1 MDASLGSEL
10 GRKRRGRPR
19 QYATPQ
25 DKTNAN
31 VEQRRAKRQKATSDK
46 RAEQHAHFYNAGT
59 LSLPPVSLQVDGGAS
74 VQRSDHRLES
84 AAMLSEIGRHAPEL
98 DGPDFSHLLPPPTP
112 PLEPYLPG
120 GSPLGSDEVPG
131 VPLLVSGHSE
141 GDTENLAPMAA
152 VDTMETSPPAD
163 ADHEYRVKRLGRQ
176 LVQQLVK
183 FQGCCTDCHRSAKA
197 QHDQT
202 QREHIGLAAYLERTA
217 NICPEVLSST
227 RIASPEDGLS
237 GKMSSSDRRRVYCG
251 LGSGGQAPHICLNE
265 DERITHVAGVSFDV
279 DSVTGFPSNLAI
291 AKQGIRWSPTQ
302 MPVSD
307 LQSDLHLCPRTVQY
321 LDMVG
326 NQRRVHRP
334 VHQIPHYTFGRLIGF
349 EDVSLYL
356 LFPNLY
362 REEQK
367 SSRLRDEDFRIWM
380 DGVLL
385 PIIHNHYSNSHVQH
399 YPSSYD
405 HSKYNATARG
415 IETLAQRVHPV
426 AREQQLKYYL
436 PPESLGAVWASIQHA
451 VQEPGFRHFR
461 DITVLLQAK
470 NLKVLT
476 KDITWSQ
483 TMARFRNYWTH
494 AIDEEYVTADFYFD
508 VGKETCPQQASRA
521 TSIGDEG
528 VLNGDIDNLACSPA
542 GTLLYKR
549 CCLQSY
555 SHLAQN
561 DVTAQEIEKQMFY
574 PFSML
579 HDTGSLTVET
589 GQRSSRRKAGLLYS
603 QFYPSVKEVFAAG
616 NVYPFTNTAIET
628 LALDKKLRRTWEL
641 VGGALSHQPA
651 ALMKAYLYT
660 KLRCHFALLGSIK
673 KSFGIREEH
682 RVSNGL
688 FNAIDT
694 AFHAQQLQD
703 EHFMAPA
710 NQNSPYYNFTTE
722 TVLRWLRWNIN
733 KFCVGFE
740 MVYSLQDPHFVT
752 WEHTRIMLMFLRC
765 LQFSYSGGLIQKSGG
780 CWQDLRLQPDSSQPN
795 GLRRTEGLGFRHTME
810 TYGYA
815 WFLDKVDWET
825 LTFKQPH
832 AAFMMFNN
840 PSMQAAYHA
849 RYRQVRDVRI
859 DFIRVDKARQWMIEF
874 SSVPDCLQLLEKYL
888 QQLCLCAFRK
898 DVFTYIKSVLHPD
911 HIETALAGEIPL
923 CYESV
928 HDALAERHRPPQ
940 LAYGNR
946 LAVKNIDVLFAWLWE
961 WKDGHFERKGWKDKP
976 YRMLF
981 QQSFQAVKTTRGI
994 DGARKWRQE
1003 LKRSFFKS
1011 HWMLPYPQSQGFM
1024 RKDKETKEFVWWP
1037 SFHRG
1042 LNSYYIR
1049 LQQLGSLT
1057 QPLPTSNIKH
1067 HPSNGWELSPGYF
1080 TNSHMPYVVYPEQ
1093 ELLRVS
1099 EDELFSKLISL
1110 REQNLTALPGN
1121 ITTPAAAV
1129 SEFNISPPDHLSNTE
1144 RWCARRRMYVLKTFE
1159 ESDSPGECASFL
1171 RKALEQYELLQH
1183 HQSNLR
1189 RKRRNHASRRLEA
1202 DSDSNSEGGDDF
1214 EVTSDEE
1221 SLDTKRREQAKTV
1234 RNIEVH
1240 MRELITQHQRTEK
1253 RWPGAYDNLLREFH
1267 HRLQKVE

>member
-1 MDASLGSEL
+1 M
-10 GRKRRGRPR
+10 
-19 QYATPQ
+19 
-25 DKTNAN
+25 
-31 VEQRRAKRQKATSDK
+31 
-46 RAEQHAHFYNAGT
+46 
-59 LSLPPVSLQVDGGAS
+59 
-74 VQRSDHRLES
+74 
-84 AAMLSEIGRHAPEL
+84 
-98 DGPDFSHLLPPPTP
+98 
-112 PLEPYLPG
+112 
-120 GSPLGSDEVPG
+120 
-131 VPLLVSGHSE
+131 
-141 GDTENLAPMAA
+141 
-152 VDTMETSPPAD
+152 
-163 ADHEYRVKRLGRQ
+163 
-176 LVQQLVK
+176 
-183 FQGCCTDCHRSAKA
+183 
-197 QHDQT
+197 
-202 QREHIGLAAYLERTA
+202 
-217 NICPEVLSST
+217 
-227 RIASPEDGLS
+227 
-237 GKMSSSDRRRVYCG
+237 
-251 LGSGGQAPHICLNE
+251 
-265 DERITHVAGVSFDV
+265 
-279 DSVTGFPSNLAI
+279 
-291 AKQGIRWSPTQ
+291 
-302 MPVSD
+302 
-307 LQSDLHLCPRTVQY
+307 
-321 LDMVG
+321 
-326 NQRRVHRP
+326 
-334 VHQIPHYTFGRLIGF
+334 
-349 EDVSLYL
+349 
-356 LFPNLY
+356 
-362 REEQK
+362 
-367 SSRLRDEDFRIWM
+367 
-380 DGVLL
+380 
-385 PIIHNHYSNSHVQH
+385 HNHYSNSHVQH

-415 IETLAQRVHPV
+415 IEMLAQRVHPV

-528 VLNGDIDNLACSPA
+528 VLNGDIDNLAYTPA

-561 DVTAQEIEKQMFY
+561 DVAAQESEKQMFY

-660 KLRCHFALLGSIK
+660 KLRGHFALLGSIK

-694 AFHAQQLQD
+694 EFHAQQLQD

-722 TVLRWLRWNIN
+722 TVLRWLRWNVN
-733 KFCVGFE
+733 KFCAGFE

-795 GLRRTEGLGFRHTME
+795 GLRRTEGLGFRHTWRLM
-810 TYGYA
+810 
-815 WFLDKVDWET
+815 
-825 LTFKQPH
+825 
-832 AAFMMFNN
+832 AFMMFNN

-911 HIETALAGEIPL
+911 HIEAALAGEIPL

-946 LAVKNIDVLFAWLWE
+946 LAVKNIDVLFAWLWK

-1099 EDELFSKLISL
+1099 EDELFGKLVSL

-1121 ITTPAAAV
+1121 MTTPAAAV
-1129 SEFNISPPDHLSNTE
+1129 SEFNIFPPDHLSNTE
-1144 RWCARRRMYVLKTFE
+1144 RWCARRRMYVLKTFFYILIVRPNFTE
-1159 ESDSPGECASFL
+1159 RG
-1171 RKALEQYELLQH
+1171 
-1183 HQSNLR
+1183 
-1189 RKRRNHASRRLEA
+1189 
-1202 DSDSNSEGGDDF
+1202 NS
-1214 EVTSDEE
+1214 TSL
-1221 SLDTKRREQAKTV
+1221 SGLY
-1234 RNIEVH
+1234 
-1240 MRELITQHQRTEK
+1240 
-1253 RWPGAYDNLLREFH
+1253 PC
-1267 HRLQKVE
+1267 

>member
-1 MDASLGSEL
+1 MDESLGSEL

-163 ADHEYRVKRLGRQ
+163 ADHEYRVKHLGRQ

-183 FQGCCTDCHRSAKA
+183 FQGCCTDCHRSAKV

-227 RIASPEDGLS
+227 RIASPEDDLS

-265 DERITHVAGVSFDV
+265 DERIAHVAGVSFDV

-367 SSRLRDEDFRIWM
+367 SSRLRDEDFRAWM

-385 PIIHNHYSNSHVQH
+385 PIIHNHYSNSHIQH

-461 DITVLLQAK
+461 DITVLL
-470 NLKVLT
+470 
-476 KDITWSQ
+476 
-483 TMARFRNYWTH
+483 
-494 AIDEEYVTADFYFD
+494 
-508 VGKETCPQQASRA
+508 
-521 TSIGDEG
+521 
-528 VLNGDIDNLACSPA
+528 
-542 GTLLYKR
+542 
-549 CCLQSY
+549 
-555 SHLAQN
+555 
-561 DVTAQEIEKQMFY
+561 
-574 PFSML
+574 
-579 HDTGSLTVET
+579 
-589 GQRSSRRKAGLLYS
+589 
-603 QFYPSVKEVFAAG
+603 
-616 NVYPFTNTAIET
+616 
-628 LALDKKLRRTWEL
+628 
-641 VGGALSHQPA
+641 
-651 ALMKAYLYT
+651 
-660 KLRCHFALLGSIK
+660 
-673 KSFGIREEH
+673 
-682 RVSNGL
+682 
-688 FNAIDT
+688 
-694 AFHAQQLQD
+694 
-703 EHFMAPA
+703 
-710 NQNSPYYNFTTE
+710 
-722 TVLRWLRWNIN
+722 
-733 KFCVGFE
+733 
-740 MVYSLQDPHFVT
+740 
-752 WEHTRIMLMFLRC
+752 
-765 LQFSYSGGLIQKSGG
+765 
-780 CWQDLRLQPDSSQPN
+780 
-795 GLRRTEGLGFRHTME
+795 
-810 TYGYA
+810 
-815 WFLDKVDWET
+815 
-825 LTFKQPH
+825 
-832 AAFMMFNN
+832 
-840 PSMQAAYHA
+840 
-849 RYRQVRDVRI
+849 
-859 DFIRVDKARQWMIEF
+859 
-874 SSVPDCLQLLEKYL
+874 
-888 QQLCLCAFRK
+888 
-898 DVFTYIKSVLHPD
+898 
-911 HIETALAGEIPL
+911 
-923 CYESV
+923 
-928 HDALAERHRPPQ
+928 
-940 LAYGNR
+940 
-946 LAVKNIDVLFAWLWE
+946 
-961 WKDGHFERKGWKDKP
+961 
-976 YRMLF
+976 
-981 QQSFQAVKTTRGI
+981 
-994 DGARKWRQE
+994 
-1003 LKRSFFKS
+1003 
-1011 HWMLPYPQSQGFM
+1011 
-1024 RKDKETKEFVWWP
+1024 
-1037 SFHRG
+1037 
-1042 LNSYYIR
+1042 
-1049 LQQLGSLT
+1049 
-1057 QPLPTSNIKH
+1057 
-1067 HPSNGWELSPGYF
+1067 
-1080 TNSHMPYVVYPEQ
+1080 
-1093 ELLRVS
+1093 
-1099 EDELFSKLISL
+1099 
-1110 REQNLTALPGN
+1110 
-1121 ITTPAAAV
+1121 
-1129 SEFNISPPDHLSNTE
+1129 
-1144 RWCARRRMYVLKTFE
+1144 
-1159 ESDSPGECASFL
+1159 
-1171 RKALEQYELLQH
+1171 
-1183 HQSNLR
+1183 
-1189 RKRRNHASRRLEA
+1189 
-1202 DSDSNSEGGDDF
+1202 
-1214 EVTSDEE
+1214 
-1221 SLDTKRREQAKTV
+1221 
-1234 RNIEVH
+1234 
-1240 MRELITQHQRTEK
+1240 
-1253 RWPGAYDNLLREFH
+1253 
-1267 HRLQKVE
+1267 

>member
-1 MDASLGSEL
+1 MDELLGSEL

-84 AAMLSEIGRHAPEL
+84 AAMLSEIGCHAPEL

-120 GSPLGSDEVPG
+120 ESPLGSDEVPG
-131 VPLLVSGHSE
+131 VPLLVSRHSE
-141 GDTENLAPMAA
+141 GDTENLAPRAA

-163 ADHEYRVKRLGRQ
+163 ADHEYRVKRLGH
-176 LVQQLVK
+176 
-183 FQGCCTDCHRSAKA
+183 CHRSAKV

-202 QREHIGLAAYLERTA
+202 QREHIGLAAYLESTA
-217 NICPEVLSST
+217 DICPEVLSST
-227 RIASPEDGLS
+227 RIASPEDDLS

-251 LGSGGQAPHICLNE
+251 LGSGGQAPHICLSE

-307 LQSDLHLCPRTVQY
+307 LQSDLHLCPRPVQY

-326 NQRRVHRP
+326 NQRRVYRP

-367 SSRLRDEDFRIWM
+367 SSRLRDEDFRTWM

-451 VQEPGFRHFR
+451 VQEPGFRHFC

-528 VLNGDIDNLACSPA
+528 VLNGNIDNLVYTPA

-555 SHLAQN
+555 SHLEQN
-561 DVTAQEIEKQMFY
+561 DVAAQEIEKQMFY

-589 GQRSSRRKAGLLYS
+589 GQQSSRRKAGLLYS
-603 QFYPSVKEVFAAG
+603 QFYPSFKEVFAEG

-628 LALDKKLRRTWEL
+628 L
-641 VGGALSHQPA
+641 V
-651 ALMKAYLYT
+651 
-660 KLRCHFALLGSIK
+660 
-673 KSFGIREEH
+673 
-682 RVSNGL
+682 
-688 FNAIDT
+688 
-694 AFHAQQLQD
+694 LQSKI
-703 EHFMAPA
+703 
-710 NQNSPYYNFTTE
+710 NS
-722 TVLRWLRWNIN
+722 
-733 KFCVGFE
+733 
-740 MVYSLQDPHFVT
+740 S
-752 WEHTRIMLMFLRC
+752 
-765 LQFSYSGGLIQKSGG
+765 
-780 CWQDLRLQPDSSQPN
+780 
-795 GLRRTEGLGFRHTME
+795 
-810 TYGYA
+810 
-815 WFLDKVDWET
+815 
-825 LTFKQPH
+825 
-832 AAFMMFNN
+832 
-840 PSMQAAYHA
+840 
-849 RYRQVRDVRI
+849 
-859 DFIRVDKARQWMIEF
+859 RVDY
-874 SSVPDCLQLLEKYL
+874 C
-888 QQLCLCAFRK
+888 
-898 DVFTYIKSVLHPD
+898 
-911 HIETALAGEIPL
+911 
-923 CYESV
+923 
-928 HDALAERHRPPQ
+928 
-940 LAYGNR
+940 
-946 LAVKNIDVLFAWLWE
+946 
-961 WKDGHFERKGWKDKP
+961 
-976 YRMLF
+976 
-981 QQSFQAVKTTRGI
+981 
-994 DGARKWRQE
+994 
-1003 LKRSFFKS
+1003 
-1011 HWMLPYPQSQGFM
+1011 QG
-1024 RKDKETKEFVWWP
+1024 V
-1037 SFHRG
+1037 
-1042 LNSYYIR
+1042 
-1049 LQQLGSLT
+1049 
-1057 QPLPTSNIKH
+1057 
-1067 HPSNGWELSPGYF
+1067 
-1080 TNSHMPYVVYPEQ
+1080 
-1093 ELLRVS
+1093 
-1099 EDELFSKLISL
+1099 
-1110 REQNLTALPGN
+1110 
-1121 ITTPAAAV
+1121 
-1129 SEFNISPPDHLSNTE
+1129 
-1144 RWCARRRMYVLKTFE
+1144 
-1159 ESDSPGECASFL
+1159 
-1171 RKALEQYELLQH
+1171 
-1183 HQSNLR
+1183 
-1189 RKRRNHASRRLEA
+1189 
-1202 DSDSNSEGGDDF
+1202 
-1214 EVTSDEE
+1214 
-1221 SLDTKRREQAKTV
+1221 
-1234 RNIEVH
+1234 
-1240 MRELITQHQRTEK
+1240 ELI
-1253 RWPGAYDNLLREFH
+1253 
-1267 HRLQKVE
+1267 

>member
-1 MDASLGSEL
+1 MYLSPVKPSSMDESLGSEL

-46 RAEQHAHFYNAGT
+46 RAEQHAHFYNTGT
-59 LSLPPVSLQVDGGAS
+59 LSLPTVSLQVDGGAS

-163 ADHEYRVKRLGRQ
+163 ADHEYRVKRLGPK
-176 LVQQLVK
+176 V
-183 FQGCCTDCHRSAKA
+183 

-202 QREHIGLAAYLERTA
+202 QREHIGLAAYLESTA
-217 NICPEVLSST
+217 DICPEVLSST
-227 RIASPEDGLS
+227 RIASPEDDLS
-237 GKMSSSDRRRVYCG
+237 EKMSSSDRRRVYCG

-307 LQSDLHLCPRTVQY
+307 LQSDLHLCPRPVQY

-326 NQRRVHRP
+326 NQRRVHHP

-367 SSRLRDEDFRIWM
+367 SSRLRDEDFRTWM
-380 DGVLL
+380 DDVLL

-415 IETLAQRVHPV
+415 IEMLAQRVHPV

-528 VLNGDIDNLACSPA
+528 VLNGDIDNLACTPA

-616 NVYPFTNTAIET
+616 NVYPFTNTAIE
-628 LALDKKLRRTWEL
+628 
-641 VGGALSHQPA
+641 
-651 ALMKAYLYT
+651 
-660 KLRCHFALLGSIK
+660 
-673 KSFGIREEH
+673 
-682 RVSNGL
+682 
-688 FNAIDT
+688 
-694 AFHAQQLQD
+694 
-703 EHFMAPA
+703 
-710 NQNSPYYNFTTE
+710 
-722 TVLRWLRWNIN
+722 
-733 KFCVGFE
+733 
-740 MVYSLQDPHFVT
+740 
-752 WEHTRIMLMFLRC
+752 
-765 LQFSYSGGLIQKSGG
+765 
-780 CWQDLRLQPDSSQPN
+780 
-795 GLRRTEGLGFRHTME
+795 
-810 TYGYA
+810 
-815 WFLDKVDWET
+815 
-825 LTFKQPH
+825 
-832 AAFMMFNN
+832 
-840 PSMQAAYHA
+840 
-849 RYRQVRDVRI
+849 
-859 DFIRVDKARQWMIEF
+859 
-874 SSVPDCLQLLEKYL
+874 
-888 QQLCLCAFRK
+888 
-898 DVFTYIKSVLHPD
+898 
-911 HIETALAGEIPL
+911 
-923 CYESV
+923 
-928 HDALAERHRPPQ
+928 
-940 LAYGNR
+940 
-946 LAVKNIDVLFAWLWE
+946 
-961 WKDGHFERKGWKDKP
+961 
-976 YRMLF
+976 
-981 QQSFQAVKTTRGI
+981 
-994 DGARKWRQE
+994 
-1003 LKRSFFKS
+1003 
-1011 HWMLPYPQSQGFM
+1011 
-1024 RKDKETKEFVWWP
+1024 
-1037 SFHRG
+1037 
-1042 LNSYYIR
+1042 
-1049 LQQLGSLT
+1049 
-1057 QPLPTSNIKH
+1057 
-1067 HPSNGWELSPGYF
+1067 
-1080 TNSHMPYVVYPEQ
+1080 
-1093 ELLRVS
+1093 
-1099 EDELFSKLISL
+1099 
-1110 REQNLTALPGN
+1110 
-1121 ITTPAAAV
+1121 
-1129 SEFNISPPDHLSNTE
+1129 
-1144 RWCARRRMYVLKTFE
+1144 
-1159 ESDSPGECASFL
+1159 
-1171 RKALEQYELLQH
+1171 
-1183 HQSNLR
+1183 
-1189 RKRRNHASRRLEA
+1189 
-1202 DSDSNSEGGDDF
+1202 
-1214 EVTSDEE
+1214 
-1221 SLDTKRREQAKTV
+1221 
-1234 RNIEVH
+1234 
-1240 MRELITQHQRTEK
+1240 
-1253 RWPGAYDNLLREFH
+1253 
-1267 HRLQKVE
+1267 